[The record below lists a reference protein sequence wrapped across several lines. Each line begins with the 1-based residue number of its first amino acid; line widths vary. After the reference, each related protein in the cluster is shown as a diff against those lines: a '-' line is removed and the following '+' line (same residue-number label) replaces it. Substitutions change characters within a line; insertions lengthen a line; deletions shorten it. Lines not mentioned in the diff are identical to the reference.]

1 VPALQLGSI
10 EVKETVL
17 RDYPLRVIMPSHAGI
32 FADPAFAG
40 ILGGDI
46 LERFEVTL
54 ELQHDSMYLKS
65 DRTFQP
71 DAYEFVTIG
80 IQFFKSSANA
90 FSVEAV
96 WKHSPAEEAGV
107 VVGDRIVAVNGHS
120 AADLDLQAF
129 VDQLHGPAGTPIMIE
144 IERAAG
150 KIVLNLKTRQLV
162 CQPGAR
168 R

>member
-1 VPALQLGSI
+1 
-10 EVKETVL
+10 VL
-17 RDYPLRVIMPSHAGI
+17 RDHPLRVIMPAHAGI

-40 ILGGDI
+40 TLGGDI

-54 ELQHDSMYLKS
+54 DLQHDSMYLKP

-71 DAYEFVTIG
+71 DAYEFVTVG

-107 VVGDRIVAVNGHS
+107 FVGDRIVAVNGHS

-129 VDQLHGPAGTPIMIE
+129 ANQLHGPAGTPIVLA

-150 KIVLNLKTRQLV
+150 KIVLNLTTRQLV
-162 CQPGAR
+162 CQPGGPR
-168 R
+168 